1 MDAGG
6 KFILLLP
13 NTEQVKRFLL
23 KIRKTIDE
31 FFIKRFKGI
40 LTLSVAW
47 RETKEEEELLLK
59 NFSYTLDDLNQL
71 LEEQKK
77 KKLFTYLVD
86 VGSIIEFDYDEFSK
100 KGPCSICG
108 IHPAKEEN
116 ICESCSDQKKIGAQ
130 LPRTRYLA
138 FNRTAGIPLFSN
150 LKVLLKEDDNFFSN
164 EMDFIYGIR
173 DNAQKYTTMW
183 LAGYLPKIQ
192 NEDLLEEEFL
202 KKAMEELEE
211 EEKKDLVGEPKTLEL
226 ISYKALK
233 REGDEIFGRNL
244 LCVLKADVDNL
255 GLIFSI
261 GLEDRLSLSRYASL
275 SRMLN
280 AFFSGYLVEKIR
292 NEPRYKDVY
301 VVFAGGDDLF
311 LIGPWHHT
319 IDFAQDLR
327 EEFRR
332 FCANNEDM
340 SMSCGL
346 YIMKPKY
353 PVRRAAREAERL
365 LDMAKERKE
374 GHVVVKDGVCV
385 FDVVLSWKELKEQV
399 EFGKWLEQRALDES
413 SKMNRA
419 FIYRLLGY
427 MRFAKKYEQAS
438 EINLEDLMFYPH
450 ALYDISR
457 NLIKTDEKNEI
468 INSEEVKYI
477 LDRIDLFKQD
487 RLGVNTVAIQY
498 ALCAIRR

>member
-1 MDAGG
+1 M
-6 KFILLLP
+6 
-13 NTEQVKRFLL
+13 
-23 KIRKTIDE
+23 
-31 FFIKRFKGI
+31 
-40 LTLSVAW
+40 
-47 RETKEEEELLLK
+47 
-59 NFSYTLDDLNQL
+59 
-71 LEEQKK
+71 
-77 KKLFTYLVD
+77 
-86 VGSIIEFDYDEFSK
+86 
-100 KGPCSICG
+100 
-108 IHPAKEEN
+108 
-116 ICESCSDQKKIGAQ
+116 
-130 LPRTRYLA
+130 
-138 FNRTAGIPLFSN
+138 
-150 LKVLLKEDDNFFSN
+150 
-164 EMDFIYGIR
+164 
-173 DNAQKYTTMW
+173 
-183 LAGYLPKIQ
+183 
-192 NEDLLEEEFL
+192 
-202 KKAMEELEE
+202 
-211 EEKKDLVGEPKTLEL
+211 
-226 ISYKALK
+226 
-233 REGDEIFGRNL
+233 
-244 LCVLKADVDNL
+244 CVLKADVDNL